1 MAIYINICHRKP
13 LISWLLNDETRRK
26 SLTREDFSIKLGS
39 GCKQTAA
46 PQSDAGLHHD
56 GKKNIISHYNG
67 QGPLYVW
74 LLPSCLV
81 LQVVVL
87 LSTSCWEVYR
97 SRDLFRG
104 VIRQSQWTGVGST
117 QLALIYQR
125 SLFISGVSCSPIMT
139 AMWHAHGQWES
150 RIHGFSTEPCNKG

>member
-13 LISWLLNDETRRK
+13 LISWLLNDETRT

-74 LLPSCLV
+74 VIISAATAPSYLKMSTKPGPLSGNAEWYQSQWSSTQLSVLALIFQKSLLFRCG
-81 LQVVVL
+81 L
-87 LSTSCWEVYR
+87 LSTNNDRHVTR
-97 SRDLFRG
+97 SRPMR
-104 VIRQSQWTGVGST
+104 IT
-117 QLALIYQR
+117 
-125 SLFISGVSCSPIMT
+125 
-139 AMWHAHGQWES
+139 HS
-150 RIHGFSTEPCNKG
+150 RLLYWAV